1 MELTLGCYELG
12 RRTFCGREDFIIS
25 ELGCFCYQ
33 LFRFMLL
40 SAILNYTHVY
50 VVNKKDKP

>member
-25 ELGCFCYQ
+25 ELGCFCHQ
-33 LFRFMLL
+33 LLRFMLL
-40 SAILNYTHVY
+40 SVILNYKHVY